1 MTWLERRRFGNSAG
15 FTLIELLIVVAIIG
29 VIAAIAVPSLMKARI
44 SADEASAIGSLRAVN
59 SAQAG
64 YLGSGGNG
72 GYAVT
77 LARLSTPC
85 PDSSHGF
92 IGPDLATDP
101 TLKAGYS
108 FVLQAA
114 AAAVAGAN
122 DCNGVPTRTAYYST
136 ATPISG
142 GVTGRSAFASSSA
155 SVIFYDESGVPP
167 TEAAMATGGG
177 GQVIH

>member
-1 MTWLERRRFGNSAG
+1 MTRLERRRFVDGNSAG

-59 SAQAG
+59 SAQAA

-92 IGPDLATDP
+92 IGPDLAVGSG
-101 TLKAGYS
+101 LQGRLQCRAAG
-108 FVLQAA
+108 
-114 AAAVAGAN
+114 
-122 DCNGVPTRTAYYST
+122 
-136 ATPISG
+136 
-142 GVTGRSAFASSSA
+142 GRR
-155 SVIFYDESGVPP
+155 
-167 TEAAMATGGG
+167 GGG
-177 GQVIH
+177 RCERLQWRTDTHRLLQHGHPNQRRRDGPQRLRFEQRVRDFLR